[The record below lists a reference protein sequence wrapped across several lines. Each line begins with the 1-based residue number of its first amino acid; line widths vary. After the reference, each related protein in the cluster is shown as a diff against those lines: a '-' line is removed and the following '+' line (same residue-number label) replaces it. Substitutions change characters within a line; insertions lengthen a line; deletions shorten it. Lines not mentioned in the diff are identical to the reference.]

1 MFVPRR
7 ALVDALVLFGL
18 HSADVHHQRPRVGP
32 HGHVGVIV
40 YVEVSPVSCPRE
52 TEQRKA
58 GLRRELVRAADKL
71 PVISQE
77 TRA

>member
-32 HGHVGVIV
+32 HGHVRVFV
-40 YVEVSPVSCPRE
+40 DVEVSPVSCPRE
-52 TEQRKA
+52 TDQHKPKPESEESRF
-58 GLRRELVRAADKL
+58 R
-71 PVISQE
+71 SC
-77 TRA
+77 

>member
-32 HGHVGVIV
+32 HAHVRVIV
-40 YVEVSPVSCPRE
+40 DVEVRPVSCPRE
-52 TEQRKA
+52 TDQQKP
-58 GLRRELVRAADKL
+58 KL
-71 PVISQE
+71 ESE
-77 TRA
+77 ESCFCSC